1 MSDKYSSWRLDVIR
15 PFLYHPFFIPHF
27 LLYVSDFFH
36 VALPFL
42 MSDHPCHFSLDIAF
56 LPVFFTLN
64 VLLRRFYLVLSL
76 HTFSF
81 YFIYIIFLCF
91 FLSSAFPDTI
101 SLFII
106 YVGVTLFY
114 GSTFLFLSE
123 IRLFLYNIHR
133 AVDILF
139 RCWSFNFFFLFDVS
153 TLLQYNLLTCL

>member
-1 MSDKYSSWRLDVIR
+1 MAPRCHSAVHVSSLLYSSFSFICFRLFSCCFAFPHVRSSLSFLSWYCIS
-15 PFLYHPFFIPHF
+15 PGFLYI
-27 LLYVSDFFH
+27 
-36 VALPFL
+36 
-42 MSDHPCHFSLDIAF
+42 
-56 LPVFFTLN
+56 N

-106 YVGVTLFY
+106 YVGVTFFY

-139 RCWSFNFFFLFDVS
+139 RCCITSFNFFFFPFDVS